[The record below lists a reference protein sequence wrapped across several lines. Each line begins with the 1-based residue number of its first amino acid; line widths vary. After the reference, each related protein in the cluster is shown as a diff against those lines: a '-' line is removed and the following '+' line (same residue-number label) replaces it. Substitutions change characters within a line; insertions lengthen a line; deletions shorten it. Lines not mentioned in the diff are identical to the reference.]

1 MLSIF
6 VGENE
11 DMLEML
17 IGMALGA
24 MAFTEQGHEAGN
36 TIAAL
41 GIKAGKAAMEYAES
55 TKQSARAA
63 GNDHNHS

>member
-1 MLSIF
+1 

-11 DMLEML
+11 KMLEML

-24 MAFTEQGHEAGN
+24 MAFTEQGHEVGN

-41 GIKAGKAAMEYAES
+41 GVKAGKAAMEYAES
-55 TKQSARAA
+55 SKQSARAA
-63 GNDHNHS
+63 GNDNHNS